1 MRSGLSPFGTELLND
16 STLSWSTL
24 KLCHGE
30 FSIDLSPFM
39 ISGAEGVSSSP
50 FFPGQQVPGTGNAV
64 QPGNEPLLYEFVSVF
79 LAPLD

>member
-1 MRSGLSPFGTELLND
+1 
-16 STLSWSTL
+16 
-24 KLCHGE
+24 
-30 FSIDLSPFM
+30 M

-79 LAPLD
+79 LAPLDWHSLFLFDSCEMHDTVNEPLLGDLSLLKNKKHLTEE